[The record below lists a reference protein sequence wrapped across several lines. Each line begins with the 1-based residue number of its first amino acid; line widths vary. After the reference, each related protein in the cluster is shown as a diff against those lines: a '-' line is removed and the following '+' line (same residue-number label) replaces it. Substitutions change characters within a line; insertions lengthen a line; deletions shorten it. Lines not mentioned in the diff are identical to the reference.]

1 MAFQI
6 TPAHA
11 DIFEALQDPNGG
23 NIQISAVAGAGKT
36 STIVEA
42 LKRVHGSV
50 RFLVFNKR
58 NADELTQRVPAHVQ
72 VQTLN
77 ALGFRALN
85 AKFRACGLRPKLDGR
100 AVDAMV
106 KRALA
111 DDEFRAVGSDVA
123 RTVRLAKAAGLFP
136 VDAVL
141 PAGLTWVRA
150 GLLPD
155 TLETWLDLMEHH
167 GIEPENGAAAT
178 VASLARNVL
187 RGLAEDMDQVIDF
200 DDQLGLAVGL
210 GCHVER
216 TDWTFVDE
224 AQDLSP
230 LQHALVR
237 LCAGGTGRVVAVGDE
252 RQAIYGWRG
261 AANDSMERMAAE
273 LNMRKMP
280 LHVSY
285 RCPRAVVAVAQRYVS
300 HIQAHD
306 AAPMGTVVE
315 EAKPID
321 ELDARA
327 GDMVLCRTTAPVVR
341 TAWALL
347 RAGTP
352 AVVLGRDIGA
362 GIHALVKRLKPKD
375 LADLDV
381 RLTAWLTKECEKAD
395 KADDPAR
402 RESAEDRAATVRVF
416 AGMAETLEDMR
427 TKIDETFNDAKT
439 DTVVTCCTIHKAKG
453 LEAERVFILDWHKM
467 PPKWATKD
475 WQIEQEVNLQYVAV
489 TRAKSH
495 LQFAFSPARD
505 EAPKSAAS
513 TSAPTQWVL
522 MRGNTYLVKDTLA
535 KLGARVS
542 KNADGKWETRV
553 PADAAQEAQ
562 ALVDRVANAGA
573 RFGTRRR
580 WA

>member
-1 MAFQI
+1 MTFLV

-11 DIFEALQDPNGG
+11 DIFAALEDPRGG

-42 LKRVHGSV
+42 LKRVRGSV

-58 NADELTQRVPAHVQ
+58 NAEELTTRVPAHVQ

-77 ALGFRALN
+77 ALGFRAIN
-85 AKFRACGLRPKLDGR
+85 ARFRACGLRPRLDGH
-100 AVDAMV
+100 AVEAMV

-111 DDEFRAVGSDVA
+111 DDEFRAVGSDVT
-123 RTVRLAKAAGLFP
+123 RTVRLAKAAGIFP
-136 VDAVL
+136 ADAAL
-141 PAGLTWVRA
+141 PAGLTWVRD
-150 GLLPD
+150 GLMAD
-155 TLETWLDLMEHH
+155 TLETWLDLIDHH
-167 GIEPENGAAAT
+167 GIEPEGGAAAT
-178 VASLARNVL
+178 VAGLARKVL
-187 RGLAEDMDQVIDF
+187 RGLAETIDEVIDF

-261 AANDSMERMAAE
+261 AANDSMARMAAD
-273 LNMRKMP
+273 LRMRSLP

-306 AAPMGTVVE
+306 AAPMGSVVE
-315 EAKPID
+315 EAKPVD
-321 ELDARA
+321 EVGAQA

-362 GIHALVKRLKPKD
+362 GIHALVKRLRPKD
-375 LADLDV
+375 LADLEV
-381 RLTAWLTKECEKAD
+381 RLSAWLAKECEKAE

-402 RESAEDRAATVRVF
+402 KESAEDRAATVRVF
-416 AGMAETLEDMR
+416 AGMVETLEEMR
-427 TKIDETFNDAKT
+427 AKIDETFKDAKT

-475 WQIEQEVNLQYVAV
+475 WQMEQETNLQYVAV

-495 LQFAFSPARD
+495 LQFALSPARD
-505 EAPKSAAS
+505 EAPKTATP
-513 TSAPTQWVL
+513 TSAPTRWVL
-522 MRGNTYLVKDTLA
+522 LTGNTFPVKDVLRESY
-535 KLGARVS
+535 GARVTKS
-542 KNADGKWETRV
+542 GDKWLTHV
-553 PADAAQEAQ
+553 PAERASDAQ
-562 ALVDRVANAGA
+562 ALVYEVAGSNRRA
-573 RFGTRRR
+573 TRRYRR
-580 WA
+580 W